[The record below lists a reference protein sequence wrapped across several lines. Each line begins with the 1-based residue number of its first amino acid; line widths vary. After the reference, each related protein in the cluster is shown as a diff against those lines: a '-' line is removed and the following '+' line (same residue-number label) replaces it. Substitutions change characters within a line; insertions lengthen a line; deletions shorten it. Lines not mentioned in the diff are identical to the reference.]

1 MNEAQTQPPQVKAPR
16 RNYSADYKRQL
27 IAECRQ
33 SGAVIAA
40 VARAHAINASVL
52 RRWLTQPAHPQTFS
66 AYANPVTAT
75 PTRPQAGF
83 IPVKLAAPEEAA
95 PADIRI
101 ELQHGTTGMH
111 IHWPM
116 NASSQC
122 AQWLR
127 EVLA

>member
-16 RNYSADYKRQL
+16 RNYSDDYKRQL
-27 IAECRQ
+27 IAECSQ

-52 RRWLTQPAHPQTFS
+52 RRWLTQTAHPQTLS
-66 AYANPVTAT
+66 ACVNPVTAT
-75 PTRPQAGF
+75 PPRPQAGF
-83 IPVKLAAPEEAA
+83 IPVKLAAPEETA

-101 ELQHGTTGMH
+101 ELQHGTTSMH

-116 NASSQC
+116 NTSSQC

>member
-1 MNEAQTQPPQVKAPR
+1 MNAEPTQTIEAKTVR
-16 RNYSADYKRQL
+16 RNYSDDYKRQL
-27 IAECRQ
+27 IAECCQ
-33 SGAVIAA
+33 SGAIIAA

-52 RRWLTQPAHPQTFS
+52 RRWLAQAAHQQTLS
-66 AYANPVTAT
+66 ACANPVTAT
-75 PTRPQAGF
+75 PTRLQAGF
-83 IPVKLAAPEEAA
+83 IPVKLAASEETA

-116 NASSQC
+116 SASSQC

>member
-16 RNYSADYKRQL
+16 RNYSEDYKRQL
-27 IAECRQ
+27 ITECRQ

-40 VARAHAINASVL
+40 VAHAHAINASVL
-52 RRWLTQPAHPQTFS
+52 RRWLAKAPPQQS
-66 AYANPVTAT
+66 LNACSSPVTAT

-83 IPVKLAAPEEAA
+83 IPVKLAPCAFTPS
-95 PADIRI
+95 ADIRI

-111 IHWPM
+111 IHWPLS
-116 NASSQC
+116 ASSQC

-127 EVLA
+127 EVLT